1 MEVRVLLFGEVR
13 LQSDRLSESS
23 ARLLGRLALECG
35 RRVSRSALC
44 ADLWPGPVPPNRLN
58 VALAALRREAGQPTW
73 IQADRRGVWLESP
86 PVSTDLA
93 DALEAVRTGW
103 SEPARRG
110 RSFAAGFDLAAG
122 RLLGDWEDGWAV
134 LARARLAAVLGE
146 AAEWAL
152 ANGLPC
158 GRWRHEAW
166 WPAPAT
172 FVPARAVLVLVA
184 ALGLPAEWWPRALA
198 IHRGWRVGDE
208 PVGRFW
214 SPEDGLDFAKSAAGS
229 GSAGRAL
236 VHVAA
241 VPTFGE
247 AGSALAVRAARLAPG
262 SLALS
267 SAAKTVVGQRELA
280 RAEGL
285 EPPTPSSED
294 WCSIR

>member
-1 MEVRVLLFGEVR
+1 VRILLFGEVR
-13 LQSDRLSESS
+13 LGAGGRLSDSS
-23 ARLLGRLALECG
+23 SRLLGRLALDAG

-58 VALAALRREAGQPTW
+58 VALAALRRELGQPTW
-73 IQADRRGVWLESP
+73 LQADRRGVWVESP
-86 PVSTDLA
+86 PVTTDLA
-93 DALEAVRTGW
+93 ESLDAARQGW
-103 SEPARRG
+103 IEPARRA
-110 RSFAAGFDLAAG
+110 RAFTAAFDLANG
-122 RLLGDWEDGWAV
+122 RLLGEWEDGWAV
-134 LARARLAAVLGE
+134 MARARLAAVLGE

-152 ANGLPC
+152 ANGVPC

-214 SPEDGLDFAKSAAGS
+214 APEDAVDFARGAAGS
-229 GSAGRAL
+229 DPPGRAL

-247 AGSALAVRAARLAPG
+247 AGSALAARAARLAPG
-262 SLALS
+262 ALAWT
-267 SAAKTVVGQRELA
+267 SAARTVVGQRGMA